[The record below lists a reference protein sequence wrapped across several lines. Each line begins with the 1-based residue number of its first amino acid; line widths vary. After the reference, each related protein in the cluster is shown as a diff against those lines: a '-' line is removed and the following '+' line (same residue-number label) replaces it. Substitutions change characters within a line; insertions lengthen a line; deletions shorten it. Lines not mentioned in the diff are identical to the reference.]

1 MNLLKP
7 SKVKKFLPYLPPPV
21 SLASNLLKVV
31 IMERTFDSSI
41 NKTSL
46 NLLALTFPDL
56 LESNNLKQI
65 SKLILFTNEFL
76 SIVAN
81 RNSSRSISPL

>member
-1 MNLLKP
+1 
-7 SKVKKFLPYLPPPV
+7 
-21 SLASNLLKVV
+21 
-31 IMERTFDSSI
+31 MERTFDSSI